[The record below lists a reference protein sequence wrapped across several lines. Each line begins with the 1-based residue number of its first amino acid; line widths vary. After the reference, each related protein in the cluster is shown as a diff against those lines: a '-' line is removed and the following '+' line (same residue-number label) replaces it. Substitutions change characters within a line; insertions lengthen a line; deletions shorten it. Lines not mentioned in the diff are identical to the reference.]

1 MFFQCDSA
9 KGQLHARVA
18 RSARG
23 AEAVSQLPTV
33 NRACIDYIDL
43 LYTRC
48 DILSS
53 LHYRLECMCI
63 LTTFIH
69 RNLTIAHPPADAVAG
84 QISTKI
90 YALVQYEDAY
100 VQPLILK
107 ALQNQLPS
115 SSYSLASSIPSLPDP
130 SSLVLQIVPYES
142 LDFDHL
148 LAHPTTSL
156 ANAYII
162 RKALIRKHYLSHT
175 VSSRVTKNPESIL
188 KHHVKPAVDFEL
200 DYAEF
205 LDEALLEAYELHE
218 SFARNENKHSVERE
232 WWILKPSMS
241 DRGQGIR
248 LFSTEDELRAVF
260 EEWEAE
266 QSDSETDSTYEHE
279 PSVAAIITPSSDS
292 TAPILDIILGNHADS
307 NKNSIITSQLRHF
320 IAQPYID
327 PPLLL
332 PSYQNRKFH
341 IRTYVLAVGALRVYV
356 YKDMLA
362 LFAPLLYSAP
372 GSSSN
377 TFDGDEAAPDL
388 RAHLT
393 NTCLQD
399 GSREGSVQRF
409 WDLPS
414 TLSSFSADGNWKAQV
429 FDQICAVTG
438 ELFEAAARGQ
448 MVHFQMLPNAFEVF
462 GVDWLIDAESK
473 VWLLEVNAFPDF
485 GQTGKELRG
494 VVEGLWEGVVGVG
507 IRGFF
512 GVGGEDAG
520 QPEGEKKWGMKKV
533 LDVDLGRR

>member
-1 MFFQCDSA
+1 MFSQCDSA

-33 NRACIDYIDL
+33 NRACIDYIEL

-69 RNLTIAHPPADAVAG
+69 RNLTIAHPPPEAVAG

-90 YALVQYEDAY
+90 NALVKYEDAY

-107 ALQNQLPS
+107 ALRNQLPS
-115 SSYSLASSIPSLPDP
+115 SSYSLVSSIPCLPDP
-130 SSLVLQIVPYES
+130 SSLVLQIVSYES

-175 VSSRVTKNPESIL
+175 VSSWASKNPESIL

-218 SFARNENKHSVERE
+218 SFARNENKDTVERE

-248 LFSTEDELRAVF
+248 LFSTEDELRVIF

-266 QSDSETDSTYEHE
+266 QSDSETDSTYKHE
-279 PSVAAIITPSSDS
+279 PSLGTVVTPSFDS
-292 TAPILDIILGNHADS
+292 TAPIIDGIILGKHADS
-307 NKNSIITSQLRHF
+307 TNKNSIITSQLRHF

-332 PSYQNRKFH
+332 PTYQNRKFH

-362 LFAPLLYSAP
+362 LFAPLLYSWIVLKYFRWRRGGPRPSRPPYKYLSPRWLPRRQRSTILGLAIHAFQLFDKRQLE
-372 GSSSN
+372 SSS
-377 TFDGDEAAPDL
+377 L
-388 RAHLT
+388 
-393 NTCLQD
+393 
-399 GSREGSVQRF
+399 
-409 WDLPS
+409 
-414 TLSSFSADGNWKAQV
+414 
-429 FDQICAVTG
+429 
-438 ELFEAAARGQ
+438 
-448 MVHFQMLPNAFEVF
+448 
-462 GVDWLIDAESK
+462 
-473 VWLLEVNAFPDF
+473 
-485 GQTGKELRG
+485 
-494 VVEGLWEGVVGVG
+494 
-507 IRGFF
+507 
-512 GVGGEDAG
+512 
-520 QPEGEKKWGMKKV
+520 
-533 LDVDLGRR
+533 